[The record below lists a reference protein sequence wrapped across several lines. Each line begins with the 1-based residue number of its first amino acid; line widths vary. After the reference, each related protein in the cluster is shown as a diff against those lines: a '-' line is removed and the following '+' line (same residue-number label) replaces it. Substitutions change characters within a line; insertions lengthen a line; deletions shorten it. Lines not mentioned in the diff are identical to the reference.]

1 MKMKNKKIVLS
12 VFVFFIF
19 NLFAFNPFANSNCSN
34 PRPGLYGQSV
44 DLVKLKQEEE
54 ERKKKTKK
62 SKYVVTNDNLDKI
75 ETPNKPYG
83 IIKVGGKSSEKGAE
97 TAGGDTG
104 IENQPVIEDNSPSSG
119 KADDAGAGGGD
130 RQSKQYWQDR
140 VNRLLDDIE
149 AAQADIENSRLELS
163 LLNGDLQT
171 EDLYEKRL
179 EIQKKLEE
187 LKKHIPEA
195 EQKLA
200 DLNKAMED
208 LEDQARKESIPA
220 GWLRV
225 DRPEPEKKKQVG
237 QIDRKQKG

>member
-1 MKMKNKKIVLS
+1 MKMKNKHIVLS

-19 NLFAFNPFANSNCSN
+19 NFFALNPFLKSNHSK
-34 PRPGLYGQSV
+34 PGSGLYGQDV

-83 IIKVGGKSSEKGAE
+83 IIKVGGKSTEKGKE

-104 IENQPVIEDNSPSSG
+104 TQNQPVIEDNTPPAPDA
-119 KADDAGAGGGD
+119 KADDAGSDGGD

-140 VNRLLDDIE
+140 VNKLLDDIE
-149 AAQADIENSRLELS
+149 ATQADIKDSRQELS
-163 LLNGDLQT
+163 LLNGDLQN

-220 GWLRV
+220 GWLR
-225 DRPEPEKKKQVG
+225 
-237 QIDRKQKG
+237 

>member
-1 MKMKNKKIVLS
+1 MKNKQIVLS

-19 NLFAFNPFANSNCSN
+19 NFFALNPFSRSNHPNLSS
-34 PRPGLYGQSV
+34 GLYGQSV

-54 ERKKKTKK
+54 ERKKNTKK

-75 ETPNKPYG
+75 ELPNKPYG
-83 IIKVGGKSSEKGAE
+83 VIKLGGKGAEKGTE

-104 IENQPVIEDNSPSSG
+104 NQSEPIIEDNSPSSG
-119 KADDAGAGGGD
+119 NADDAGAGTGD

-140 VNRLLDDIE
+140 VNKLLDDIE
-149 AAQADIENSRLELS
+149 AAQADIKNSRQELS

-179 EIQKKLEE
+179 EIQKKTDE

-208 LEDQARKESIPA
+208 LEDQTRKENIPA

-225 DRPEPEKKKQVG
+225 DRPEPDTKQDEG
-237 QIDRKQKG
+237 QNVRKQKG

>member
-19 NLFAFNPFANSNCSN
+19 NLFALNPLSKSN
-34 PRPGLYGQSV
+34 PTPYRGPGLYGQDV

-75 ETPNKPYG
+75 EVPKKPYG
-83 IIKVGGKSSEKGAE
+83 VIKLGGKEAGEAAA
-97 TAGGDTG
+97 TAGGDAGDQFDTG
-104 IENQPVIEDNSPSSG
+104 VTDNSAQNTQAVDSS
-119 KADDAGAGGGD
+119 AGAALNT
-130 RQSKQYWQDR
+130 KEYWQDR
-140 VNRLLDDIE
+140 VNRLYDDIE
-149 AAQADIENSRLELS
+149 ATAMDIKRSQQEINRLNSYLQAIDNYKERKNI
-163 LLNGDLQT
+163 
-171 EDLYEKRL
+171 EKRMD
-179 EIQKKLEE
+179 E

-195 EQKLA
+195 KQKLA
-200 DLNKAMED
+200 DLYKALED
-208 LEDQARKESIPA
+208 LEDQARKENIPA

-225 DRPEPEKKKQVG
+225 ERPEPNTKKEVG